1 MDEAQDS
8 SYNHPVPPPL
18 PKGVCSNSSPSPAGH
33 PESAGPSCPPRGQRK
48 PSPSPQRRIRAA
60 AGGPARRIPGVT
72 ERGPSGH
79 TRARTAI
86 TAPRSLT
93 ATADGASR
101 ASPSRPRAGTEGHRC
116 RPPLRAEAA
125 AASLGPGP
133 LPSPGHFESP
143 PPPRCS
149 PPAAAAAPPA
159 VGAPLPAPLGAG
171 CRLSALCPCRSAAA
185 PPPTRSGGHFL
196 LHCYQGTGGRKRAPE
211 AGSGGARGPAQ
222 ARPGRAAPP
231 SARRPGPQ
239 EPPPFWCGAK
249 AEGGA
254 GCDGDVMVARRLT
267 VPREFEG
274 HRGSAVPACPLV
286 VRSRRRVCLPAV
298 P

>member
-18 PKGVCSNSSPSPAGH
+18 PKGACSNSSPSPAGH
-33 PESAGPSCPPRGQRK
+33 PEGAGPSCPPRGQRK
-48 PSPSPQRRIRAA
+48 PSPSPQRRIRVA

-93 ATADGASR
+93 APPMEPPAPRRAAPEQGLRGTAATRRSGR
-101 ASPSRPRAGTEGHRC
+101 R
-116 RPPLRAEAA
+116 
-125 AASLGPGP
+125 
-133 LPSPGHFESP
+133 P
-143 PPPRCS
+143 PPP
-149 PPAAAAAPPA
+149 PPGLGLSLPRAILRARPRPGAHRPPPPPAAAPPA

-171 CRLSALCPCRSAAA
+171 CRLSALCSCRSAAA
-185 PPPTRSGGHFL
+185 PPPARSGGHFL
-196 LHCYQGTGGRKRAPE
+196 LHCYQGTGGRKRPPA

-231 SARRPGPQ
+231 SAHRPGPQ
-239 EPPPFWCGAK
+239 GPPPFWCGAK
-249 AEGGA
+249 AGA
-254 GCDGDVMVARRLT
+254 GGWGWYGC
-267 VPREFEG
+267 F
-274 HRGSAVPACPLV
+274 SAHGPQGV
-286 VRSRRRVCLPAV
+286 
-298 P
+298 